1 MPAMKRLRMIGL
13 GFCLLLAS
21 LVAVANRSIV
31 VFSMDPITPAA
42 EGLSVSLPLYG
53 VIFAAMLIGILLG
66 GFTVWNGQRKS
77 RAQTILPPSA
87 QSSIEGPAL

>member
-1 MPAMKRLRMIGL
+1 MKQLRMIGL

-21 LVAVANRSIV
+21 LVAVANRSMV
-31 VFSMDPITPAA
+31 VFSIDPIAPAA
-42 EGLSVSLPLYG
+42 EGLSVNMPLYG
-53 VIFAAMLIGILLG
+53 VIFAAMFAGILLG

-87 QSSIEGPAL
+87 PPGIEGPPL